1 MGRKQKNVQRN
12 RRSKGQEDQERL
24 TRWVQYSKTRIM
36 IDNITK
42 KWKTFDEVPLNPL
55 LNLAS
60 LAPWCYP
67 HREDDTQEFR
77 GEHKYKKYI
86 KS

>member
-1 MGRKQKNVQRN
+1 
-12 RRSKGQEDQERL
+12 
-24 TRWVQYSKTRIM
+24 M

-60 LAPWCYP
+60 LALDVT
-67 HREDDTQEFR
+67 HMEKMI
-77 GEHKYKKYI
+77 HKNLEENTSI
-86 KS
+86 KNILEVKINKSK

>member
-1 MGRKQKNVQRN
+1 
-12 RRSKGQEDQERL
+12 
-24 TRWVQYSKTRIM
+24 M

-42 KWKTFDEVPLNPL
+42 KWKTFYDVPLTPL

-60 LAPWCYP
+60 LAIDLT
-67 HREDDTQEFR
+67 HDGEDDTQEFR
-77 GEHKYKKYI
+77 GEHEYKKYI

>member
-1 MGRKQKNVQRN
+1 
-12 RRSKGQEDQERL
+12 
-24 TRWVQYSKTRIM
+24 M

-55 LNLAS
+55 F
-60 LAPWCYP
+60 PWCYP
-67 HREDDTQEFR
+67 HGEDDTQEFR